1 MKLSLTQLDTIRI
14 MQPTR
19 RYVET
24 KCPHS
29 VRKNWIFFLVPFF
42 DEIRS
47 IKVHNKLEKNET
59 VY

>member
-1 MKLSLTQLDTIRI
+1 MKLSLTQLDTIQI

-24 KCPHS
+24 KCPRS
-29 VRKNWIFFLVPFF
+29 VRKKLNFFLIPFF

-47 IKVHNKLEKNET
+47 ITVHNKLEKN
-59 VY
+59 